1 MVRQIRL
8 ITFVAFAFALSSVS
22 PRAQAKRTAKP
33 PAKPPVAKP
42 LATTDRAAPPSESS
56 GMTNGDVIKLVQA
69 GIGES
74 VVMTAVRTA
83 AKTMFQLDADNL
95 IALKKAGVSDNI
107 VAVML
112 DPKAAPAAAAS
123 AVVAPLPLT
132 GGNLDT
138 RARVSD
144 PHAAVETPRDPGI
157 YIDLGDDKPNL
168 VALEPTVFRMA
179 KPVAC

>member
-1 MVRQIRL
+1 MTNVLSQETTNGSPDSLDYVCRVCLR
-8 ITFVAFAFALSSVS
+8 ALFGKSTS
-22 PRAQAKRTAKP
+22 PSEANSQTAGKAP
-33 PAKPPVAKP
+33 SREAIGH
-42 LATTDRAAPPSESS
+42 DGQGAAPPSESS

-112 DPKAAPAAAAS
+112 DPKA
-123 AVVAPLPLT
+123 
-132 GGNLDT
+132 
-138 RARVSD
+138 
-144 PHAAVETPRDPGI
+144 GI

-168 VALEPTVFRMA
+168 VPLEPTVFRRA